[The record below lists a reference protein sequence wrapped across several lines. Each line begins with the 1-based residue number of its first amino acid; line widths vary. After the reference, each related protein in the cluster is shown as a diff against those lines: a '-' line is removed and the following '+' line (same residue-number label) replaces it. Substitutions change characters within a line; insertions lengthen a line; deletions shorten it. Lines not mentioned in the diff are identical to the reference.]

1 MLKVEEEGRKAWLQ
15 SRDSATTTTT
25 TITSPTAGVGGGK
38 DGGGVAMGN
47 DGRNFGVRVGR
58 SGGGV

>member
-1 MLKVEEEGRKAWLQ
+1 MAWLQ
-15 SRDSATTTTT
+15 RGRGRGGDSNGGAEEERL
-25 TITSPTAGVGGGK
+25 GV
-38 DGGGVAMGN
+38 